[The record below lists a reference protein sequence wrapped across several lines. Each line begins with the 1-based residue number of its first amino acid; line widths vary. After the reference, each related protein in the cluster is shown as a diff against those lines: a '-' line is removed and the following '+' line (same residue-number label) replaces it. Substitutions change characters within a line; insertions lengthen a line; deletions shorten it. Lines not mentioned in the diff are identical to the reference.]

1 MLLKVADAKHRLLER
16 FRIVRA
22 NAAKLQPDDLIL
34 FVNNA
39 VVASYASVVETLSLI
54 DHIDPVR
61 LTVQRGQQLVDVV
74 LEAKE

>member
-1 MLLKVADAKHRLLER
+1 MAPDSPA
-16 FRIVRA
+16 A
-22 NAAKLQPDDLIL
+22 QAKLQPDDLIL

-61 LTVQRGQQLVDVV
+61 LTVQRGQQLLEVV
-74 LEAKE
+74 LEAKK